1 MNNNDVWENLDRSTC
16 DKEDIYIESQINTSK
31 EPVNAYKRV
40 IENMN
45 HMAWMGDI
53 QTGWTIY
60 TNLKFIQVVGYTQE
74 EILQKKVDD
83 FYDEV
88 TKRAIAEHRI
98 RRASGE
104 VTVYPWVMIAKN
116 GEHIP
121 VEIKGIP
128 FIEGISVAIIRDLR
142 EIRKLEN
149 QNRELQEL
157 NIAKNEFLNVASHEL
172 RTPMTSIKWYLSM
185 ILENDF
191 WEINPEL
198 RQTIELLWKNS
209 DRLIR
214 IINDMLDISKLES
227 GKIEFREEI
236 LSVEKILSDIYAEH
250 ENNSLL
256 REKNIN
262 FVLEWECNNC
272 FIKTDADRFRQIVT
286 NLIGNAF
293 KFTPENGKITIHYE
307 TKDGVLRVSV
317 HDNGIGIAP
326 ENHDK
331 VFQKFS
337 QVGSTLRRKHEWT
350 GLGLAI
356 TKELIERMWG
366 RIELESE
373 IGKGSIFSFIM
384 PLYKA

>member
-1 MNNNDVWENLDRSTC
+1 MSNHDMWEDLIWSTSN
-16 DKEDIYIESQINTSK
+16 KGDICTESQH

-60 TNLKFIQVVGYTQE
+60 ANLKFIQVVGYTQE

-83 FYDEV
+83 FYDEA
-88 TKRAIAEHRI
+88 TKRAIAEHRV

-104 VTVYPWVMIAKN
+104 VTIYPWIMIAKN

-128 FIEGISVAIIRDLR
+128 FVEGVAVAIIRDLR

-236 LSVEKILSDIYAEH
+236 LSVGKILSDIYAEH

-256 REKNIN
+256 REKHID
-262 FVLEWECNNC
+262 FVLEWACNNC

-293 KFTPENGKITIHYE
+293 KFTPENGKIVIHYE

-317 HDNGIGIAP
+317 YDNGIGIAP

-373 IGKGSIFSFIM
+373 LGKWSTFSFIM
-384 PLYKA
+384 PLHQI